1 MSSCSYHPIQRFHMR
16 KKIILII
23 SLIIAVAALGVSSGS
38 AGDPDAVVGNW
49 MVPAKDGTVQIYK
62 CGNLYCGKLS
72 WLKTP
77 GDKDTNNP
85 DPAKRN
91 DLLLNKVILHSF
103 RYDGDEWV
111 KGKIYDPNDGKTY
124 SCLMWMDGYNRL
136 YVKGY
141 IGISLIGRKEL
152 WTRVNK

>member
-1 MSSCSYHPIQRFHMR
+1 MKNRVMITMA
-16 KKIILII
+16 ILFTIT
-23 SLIIAVAALGVSSGS
+23 ALGLSIGS
-38 AGDPDAVVGNW
+38 AGDPDAVVGTW

-62 CGNLYCGKLS
+62 CGNQYCGKLA

-77 GDKDTNNP
+77 GDKDTSNP

-91 DLLLNKVILHSF
+91 DLLLGKVILHSF

-111 KGKIYDPNDGKTY
+111 NGKIYDPNDGKTY
-124 SCLMWMDGYNRL
+124 SCLMWLDGINRL

-152 WTRVNK
+152 WTRVIK

>member
-1 MSSCSYHPIQRFHMR
+1 MR
-16 KKIILII
+16 KNIIVL
-23 SLIIAVAALGVSSGS
+23 SALIIALSALGIKSGS

-62 CGNLYCGKLS
+62 CGSQYCGKLS
-72 WLKTP
+72 WLKSP

-91 DLLLNKVILHSF
+91 DPLLGKVILHSF

-111 KGKIYDPNDGKTY
+111 NGKIYDPNDGKTY
-124 SCLMWMDGYNRL
+124 SCLMWLDGRDRL